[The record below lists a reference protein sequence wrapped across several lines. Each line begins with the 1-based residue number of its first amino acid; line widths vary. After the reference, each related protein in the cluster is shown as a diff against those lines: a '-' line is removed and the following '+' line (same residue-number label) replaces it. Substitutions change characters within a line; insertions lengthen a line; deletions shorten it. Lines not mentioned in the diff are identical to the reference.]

1 MHYSRKQFVLCN
13 EESLFF
19 SNTKEFLVDKS
30 FKKVRFRNSSMGDFM
45 FMFNMQPPSPQK
57 KKRKEENTISFKLY
71 SNLTPIYDKKN

>member
-45 FMFNMQPPSPQK
+45 FMFNMHPPPQK
-57 KKRKEENTISFKLY
+57 KE
-71 SNLTPIYDKKN
+71 KKKIQSPLNYIQI

>member
-30 FKKVRFRNSSMGDFM
+30 FKKVRFRHSSIGDFM
-45 FMFNMQPPSPQK
+45 FMFNMHPPPK